1 MANTVEHRKM
11 ERFSIQ
17 LPAQL
22 LPVEDAEE
30 QEAIEVLTSDVCAG
44 GAFFQTDQPLPL
56 GAEVKVKMVLP
67 LDELKKL
74 EGKKTAKGPLWISV
88 PVMLFF
94 CKKLSGSNFSR
105 KLWALSRK
113 PI

>member
-1 MANTVEHRKM
+1 MANTMEHRKM
-11 ERFSIQ
+11 ERFPIQ
-17 LPAQL
+17 LPTRL
-22 LPVEDAEE
+22 LPVDDAEE

-74 EGKKTAKGPLWISV
+74 EGKKAFIEV
-88 PVMLFF
+88 
-94 CKKLSGSNFSR
+94 SGAVIRSTETGMAICFDKNYKMSSLR
-105 KLWALSRK
+105 E
-113 PI
+113 